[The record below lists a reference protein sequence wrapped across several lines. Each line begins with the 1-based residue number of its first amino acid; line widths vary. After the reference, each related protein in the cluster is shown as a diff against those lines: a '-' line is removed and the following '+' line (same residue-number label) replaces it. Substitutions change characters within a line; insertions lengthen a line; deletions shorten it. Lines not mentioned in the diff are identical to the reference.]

1 MTRAALLASPLIAWM
16 AVGCASSGE
25 LPPEAAVPSKLE
37 DSQIP
42 SPLDLK
48 QAIRIARD
56 NDLVG
61 RGLRHR
67 ISEAYWRKVQMAR
80 LPNPSVGV
88 SADPSE
94 WFASVLWWVDDLARQ
109 PARVDVGRSLEE
121 QAILRLL
128 QRQVQV
134 AREVR
139 TAYVEIATL
148 RDLESLL
155 SQKAALVASVS
166 DMTRGQAQAGNVSQS
181 EAKLSENLPL
191 QVKVELAA
199 VSADRQKWEGRLNT
213 LLGLA
218 LDYPR
223 ALAFDPERDLSL
235 SDSQNRELA
244 LSRRP
249 EIALIAAKA
258 REHEA
263 QLSLASLGWLPRA
276 EGGPYIRRETGEGR
290 SVGGKLSVTIP
301 VFDTGEGARE
311 AERAV
316 LRALKEDMTA
326 AQARV
331 LLDLHEAAL
340 EYKRA
345 SSSSLEDL
353 PRMLSTAREAVA
365 TAEKARQLGGRS
377 QLEVLQLRMGEGDL
391 AIALARAR
399 GALQKAVV
407 ELLASSGDTGE

>member
-1 MTRAALLASPLIAWM
+1 MTRALLASSWIAWI
-16 AVGCASSGE
+16 AVGCASPGE
-25 LPPEAAVPSKLE
+25 LPPQAAVPPKLE
-37 DSQIP
+37 DNEIP

-56 NDLVG
+56 NDPVG

-88 SADPSE
+88 AADPKE
-94 WFASVLWWVDDLARQ
+94 WLVSVLWWVDDLARQ

-121 QAILRLL
+121 QAILQVLR
-128 QRQVQV
+128 RQVQV
-134 AREVR
+134 ARDVR
-139 TAYVEIATL
+139 TAYVEIATA
-148 RDLESLL
+148 RELEALL
-155 SQKAALVASVS
+155 TQKMALVSAAGE
-166 DMTRGQAQAGNVSQS
+166 MARGQAQAGSVSQS
-181 EAKLSENLPL
+181 EAKLSENLPIH
-191 QVKVELAA
+191 VKVELGA

-218 LDYPR
+218 PNSAR
-223 ALAFDPERDLSL
+223 ALAFDQEKDLTL

-249 EIALIAAKA
+249 EIALVAAKA

-276 EGGPYIRRETGEGR
+276 EGGPYIRRQSGEGR
-290 SVGGKLSVTIP
+290 SVGGRLTVTIP

-316 LRALKEDMTA
+316 LRALKEEMAA
-326 AQARV
+326 AQALV

-345 SSSSLEDL
+345 SSSGLEDL

-377 QLEVLQLRMGEGDL
+377 QLEVLQLRMGEADL